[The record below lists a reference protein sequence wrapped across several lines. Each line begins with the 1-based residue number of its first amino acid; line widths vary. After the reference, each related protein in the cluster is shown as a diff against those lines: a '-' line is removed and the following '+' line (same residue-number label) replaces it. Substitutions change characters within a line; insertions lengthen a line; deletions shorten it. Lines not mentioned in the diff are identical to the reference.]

1 MELLRISFP
10 NENLTWTI
18 SLAVDFVLETG
29 NGEFDDTAD
38 PPMDTQPFEDGLDGC
53 SSGKQPPTPSPE
65 TSTLSSTTHEYENL
79 ALHANA
85 NENKITGYRQV
96 IENQE
101 LRHRQRSW
109 PLRDPEEAYLLK
121 HFVDQTS
128 SFVR

>member
-1 MELLRISFP
+1 MELLRNSLP

-18 SLAVDFVLETG
+18 SLAVDFVLESG
-29 NGEFDDTAD
+29 NGELDDTVD
-38 PPMDTQPFEDGLDGC
+38 PSMDTQPLEDGIDGC
-53 SSGKQPPTPSPE
+53 SFGKQQPTPSPE
-65 TSTLSSTTHEYENL
+65 TSTLSSATHEYENL
-79 ALHANA
+79 ALRANA
-85 NENKITGYRQV
+85 NENKSPEYRQI
-96 IENQE
+96 IENQQ